1 MAAKHVINVDLANV
15 YGSLNAAGSV
25 NKRDYLRTMSWGDQV
40 EVLEVKPAHLE
51 VRVFRFE
58 RQADGT
64 SKPVPAVGYIAPP
77 KSGGI
82 KPAAVVAEKSD
93 SRVLMVNFVDVQQGD
108 GAVIE
113 TPKGKIVLID
123 GGDNVMFAR
132 YLATRFRRT
141 KENRPKK
148 IDCVVVTHGDADHFA
163 GLTEIHKSEE
173 FGDYRS
179 LFIHPER
186 VYHNGIVKRPSKDE
200 NGKSVPD
207 VKLLGATKV
216 VADPETGKEI
226 TLLTGLETD
235 LTKVDPAEMNE
246 PFRKWQEA
254 LKTYQKRGGKIKFR
268 RLQKG
273 DDAAFDFLADEG
285 VKVEV
290 LGPLTTKAGGTEG
303 LKFLGE
309 PPRGPRIGH
318 ESLDLGTAEF
328 RGKSASHTINGHSII
343 FRLTYGKFNF
353 LFTGDLNDEAARRL
367 TALHNAGEINL
378 QAEVFKVP
386 HHGSADFSGALLQA
400 VSPVI
405 SVISSGDESARKEY
419 VHPRA
424 TIVGALGRYSR
435 LEEPLIFVTELVAF
449 FRYVGP
455 TRAEFHELDA
465 EDTCVIRN
473 GVAVENAKLKKLRQF
488 LAFTRDAYGIVKV
501 RTDGERLLVY
511 TNSGQSDL
519 KEAYAYQFDINGK
532 VRPAPVRA
540 V

>member
-1 MAAKHVINVDLANV
+1 
-15 YGSLNAAGSV
+15 
-25 NKRDYLRTMSWGDQV
+25 
-40 EVLEVKPAHLE
+40 
-51 VRVFRFE
+51 
-58 RQADGT
+58 
-64 SKPVPAVGYIAPP
+64 
-77 KSGGI
+77 
-82 KPAAVVAEKSD
+82 
-93 SRVLMVNFVDVQQGD
+93 MVNFVDVQQGD